1 MVMINNSIIK
11 RAIEE
16 AKIST
21 FHQRHGCVIFK
32 GNRILNTA
40 HNEIRYCNR
49 LDVRYKKWINS
60 LHAEQKAI
68 LFSRFDLKRCSILVI
83 RLDPFDNLTSSK
95 PCPVCMGL
103 IQNVGIGKIY
113 YSTKIGQ
120 IVEFKGDTC

>member
-68 LFSRFDLKRCSILVI
+68 LFSRFD
-83 RLDPFDNLTSSK
+83 PFDNLTSSK